1 MGSRSVFPSNEF
13 GEVFGGSKSKTPFQT
28 VGIKGNFEFTA
39 ETQSEH
45 FLRTKDISE
54 FESVIYNSAENFW
67 DKEFFEHEP
76 RVGLELDVS
85 PNTYNFMFKSK
96 NESPFTI
103 IVFY

>member
-1 MGSRSVFPSNEF
+1 M
-13 GEVFGGSKSKTPFQT
+13 TPIQI

-45 FLRTKDISE
+45 YLRTKDISE

-85 PNTYNFMFKSK
+85 PNTFNFMFGSK
-96 NESPFTI
+96 NENPFTI

>member
-1 MGSRSVFPSNEF
+1 MGSYSVFPSDEF
-13 GEVFGGSKSKTPFQT
+13 GKVFGGSKTPFQT
-28 VGIKGNFEFTA
+28 VGIKGNFAFTA

-45 FLRTKDISE
+45 YLRTNNISQ

-85 PNTYNFMFKSK
+85 PNTFNFMFSSK
-96 NESPFTI
+96 NENPFTI

>member
-1 MGSRSVFPSNEF
+1 MGSRSVFLSNEF
-13 GEVFGGSKSKTPFQT
+13 GEVFGGSRTPIQI

-45 FLRTKDISE
+45 YLRTKDISK

-76 RVGLELDVS
+76 RVGLEHDAAPS
-85 PNTYNFMFKSK
+85 SFIFMFKSK
-96 NESPFTI
+96 NEEQFTI